1 MREAKLVFRDAVR
14 SYYLDSAL
22 NNREVRIVNLED
34 KNEADRKSFEQLLLT
49 EQKKN
54 FEQSEIMVG
63 LYEMIDNYKEQLKH
77 EKKKNL
83 WLRIKFYSAVVVL
96 GVVTYL
102 TLSD

>member
-22 NNREVRIVNLED
+22 SNREVRIVNLED

-83 WLRIKFYSAVVVL
+83 WLHIKFYSAVVVL